1 MTDIKEG
8 ELLVNHDTLD
18 ERIKIYALHWIAT
31 GNKAD
36 AYMKAGHT
44 NRNAA
49 YQFHRAHAKKIDKYV
64 WDNGFKDN
72 VPLAINTL
80 VDMMVNGNSDTAKL
94 KAAIELLDRAGFNK
108 TDKLALK
115 DDSSAKLEDQDIN
128 RQIQELIKSNPVE
141 LKAVK

>member
-1 MTDIKEG
+1 MDKTKEG
-8 ELLVNHDTLD
+8 ELLVNHDTLE
-18 ERIKIYALHWIAT
+18 ERIRVYALHWIAT

-36 AYMKAGHT
+36 AYMEAGHT
-44 NRNAA
+44 NKAGA

-72 VPLAINTL
+72 TPLAINTL
-80 VDMMVNGNSDTAKL
+80 VDMMINGNSDTAKI
-94 KAAIELLDRAGFNK
+94 KAAIEILDRAGFNK

-128 RQIQELIKSNPVE
+128 RQIQELIRENPVE